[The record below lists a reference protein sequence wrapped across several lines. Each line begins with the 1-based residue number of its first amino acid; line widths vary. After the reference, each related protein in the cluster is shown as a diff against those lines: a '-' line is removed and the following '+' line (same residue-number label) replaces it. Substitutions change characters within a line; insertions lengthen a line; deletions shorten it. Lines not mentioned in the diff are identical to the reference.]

1 MKEVEIIL
9 RSAQKQDA
17 GWIADGIMAA
27 VGDELVDEI
36 ANGYGRNM
44 VKRVFTE
51 LAEMENSQYSYRNSI
66 IAETPEGEVAGI
78 VVAYDG
84 KILIEARRLF
94 FKLAKDLLHWD
105 IYDMVE
111 DGEPEV
117 ETDPSEFYLDS
128 LAVRPQFRNHGVAT
142 KLIKEVE
149 KRAAEV
155 GKPVGLLCAE
165 HNDTARPLYEK
176 LGFKEI
182 GKRPFAG
189 ELMSHMVKVSLP
201 DR

>member
-1 MKEVEIIL
+1 MKQEEIII
-9 RSAQKQDA
+9 RPARKQDA
-17 GWIADGIMAA
+17 GWIAEGIMMA
-27 VGDELVDEI
+27 VGGELVDEI
-36 ANGYGRNM
+36 ANGYGRDM

-51 LAEMENSQYSYRNSI
+51 LAEMKDSQYSYTNSI
-66 IAETPEGEVAGI
+66 IAETSEGDIAGI

-128 LAVRPQFRNHGVAT
+128 LAVWPEFRKHGIAT
-142 KLIKEVE
+142 KLIKKVE
-149 KRAAEV
+149 QRAASV

-189 ELMSHMVKVSLP
+189 ELMSHMVMTPIS
-201 DR
+201 D